1 MNQLTAII
9 SLALGLTNLIGF
21 IYVFGWKIGRLE
33 LKTETM
39 WKYIFEAA
47 FIEARQRGVVAIH
60 NDYRLSDNIR
70 DVFVSNGL
78 GEKIQDFYVTHKL
91 NLRKDS
97 EITWELFNKFQE
109 ELIEQ
114 ICMPLGLNM
123 GAALIGALQLCK
135 ETDIIEERKNAGST
149 HSDARL

>member
-1 MNQLTAII
+1 MNQLAAII

-21 IYVFGWKIGRLE
+21 IYIFGWKLGRLE

-47 FIEARQRGVVAIH
+47 FVEARQRGVVAIH
-60 NDYRLSDNIR
+60 NDYKLNGKIRNI
-70 DVFVSNGL
+70 FVISGL
-78 GEKIQDFYVTHKL
+78 GKEIQDYYIIHKL
-91 NLRKDS
+91 KLKKDS
-97 EITWELFNKFQE
+97 EITWELFSKFQE
-109 ELIEQ
+109 ELTEQ

-135 ETDIIEERKNAGST
+135 ETDNIEERKNAGSLD
-149 HSDARL
+149 SDTRM

>member
-1 MNQLTAII
+1 MNQLTTII
-9 SLALGLTNLIGF
+9 SLIIGLINLIGF

-47 FIEARQRGVVAIH
+47 FVEARQRGVVAIH
-60 NDYRLSDNIR
+60 NDYKLNGKISNI
-70 DVFVSNGL
+70 FVSSGL
-78 GEKIQDFYVTHKL
+78 GKKIQDFYMIHKL
-91 NLRKDS
+91 NLKKDS

-109 ELIEQ
+109 ELTEQ

-123 GAALIGALQLCK
+123 GAALIGALQFCR
-135 ETDIIEERKNAGST
+135 EMENARSIN
-149 HSDARL
+149 SDVSL